1 MLNVIGQRARGALA
15 IALMEI
21 RAGLVRVPPANNIRE
36 TFQEE
41 VEVADMDLTLMLQVA
56 AVDKAGHSP
65 FLALK
70 CERKTTIQ
78 KHQSLL

>member
-1 MLNVIGQRARGALA
+1 MV

-21 RAGLVRVPPANNIRE
+21 RAGLARGSPANTISE

-41 VEVADMDLTLMLQVA
+41 VEVADLDLTLMLQVA
-56 AVDKAGHSP
+56 AMDKAGHSP
-65 FLALK
+65 FLAWK
-70 CERKTTIQ
+70 CERKATIQ